1 MATIKPMDL
10 GLRQAYDELFMNDA
24 GRAENRA
31 PRVQELPLQ
40 EIDGF
45 EGHPFQVR
53 QDESMD
59 DLIES
64 IRESGVLVPAIVRMK
79 PDGRYELV
87 SGHRRKAACEAL
99 GMAAMPCI
107 VREMSR
113 DEAVITMVDSNIQR
127 ERILPSEKAFA
138 YKMKLEAIKHQAK
151 SGSRQVGEKT
161 TSVAKLSEAAD
172 ESERQIQRFI
182 RLTNLIPELLER
194 VDSGSMAM
202 TPAVELSYLDP
213 DEQHYVLEAMEYQE
227 CTPSLA
233 QARRL
238 KALSQAYEFTKDSA
252 FDILVEDK
260 PNQREKPVLPLESV
274 RRYFSPGT
282 SSEQMIDTICKLL
295 EGWQRDRRMK
305 QKDRGDAR

>member
-87 SGHRRKAACEAL
+87 SGHRRKAACESL

-138 YKMKLEAIKHQAK
+138 YKMKLEAIRHQGT
-151 SGSRQVGEKT
+151 SGQRGQKWAREEI
-161 TSVAKLSEAAD
+161 ADSE
-172 ESERQIQRFI
+172 SGRTVQRFI

-213 DEQHYVLEAMEYQE
+213 DEQRYVLEAMEYQE

-274 RRYFSPGT
+274 RCYFSPGT

>member
-59 DLIES
+59 DLMQS

-79 PDGRYELV
+79 PDGRYELI

-99 GMAAMPCI
+99 GMTVMPCI

-138 YKMKLEAIKHQAK
+138 YKMKLEAIRHQGT
-151 SGSRQVGEKT
+151 SGQRGQKWAREEI
-161 TSVAKLSEAAD
+161 ADSE
-172 ESERQIQRFI
+172 SGRTVQRFI

-213 DEQHYVLEAMEYQE
+213 DEQRYVLEAMEYQE

>member
-10 GLRQAYDELFMNDA
+10 GLKQAYDELFMNDA

-79 PDGRYELV
+79 SDGRYELI

-99 GMAAMPCI
+99 GMEAMPCI

-138 YKMKLEAIKHQAK
+138 YKMKLEAVKHQGK
-151 SGSRQVGEKT
+151 STSRHVVG
-161 TSVAKLSEAAD
+161 KLESADSIVED
-172 ESERQIQRFI
+172 ESGRTVQRFI
-182 RLTNLIPELLER
+182 RLTYLIPELLER

-213 DEQHYVLEAMEYQE
+213 DEQRYVLEAMEYQE